1 MTDCGAEPL
10 LPACAA
16 ADERL
21 RGWLLAVLR
30 RLYEDRRIEGKEWEH
45 SFYYFFKVFL
55 ILGGFVCSFSNAPRN
70 HFCSPAQPVATK
82 SAAPVWVR
90 SGGTPPPRQSGSPS
104 CPHPPR
110 ARC

>member
-30 RLYEDRRIEGKEWEH
+30 RLYEDGGLRGK
-45 SFYYFFKVFL
+45 SGTTRLIIFFKCF
-55 ILGGFVCSFSNAPRN
+55 
-70 HFCSPAQPVATK
+70 
-82 SAAPVWVR
+82 
-90 SGGTPPPRQSGSPS
+90 
-104 CPHPPR
+104 
-110 ARC
+110 

>member
-45 SFYYFFKVFL
+45 SFYYFFLSVFNF
-55 ILGGFVCSFSNAPRN
+55 GGVRLLVFRCAPKPLLLAR
-70 HFCSPAQPVATK
+70 ATGGDQIGG
-82 SAAPVWVR
+82 
-90 SGGTPPPRQSGSPS
+90 SGVGAERGYPPPRQSGSPS
-104 CPHPPR
+104 CPPPPR